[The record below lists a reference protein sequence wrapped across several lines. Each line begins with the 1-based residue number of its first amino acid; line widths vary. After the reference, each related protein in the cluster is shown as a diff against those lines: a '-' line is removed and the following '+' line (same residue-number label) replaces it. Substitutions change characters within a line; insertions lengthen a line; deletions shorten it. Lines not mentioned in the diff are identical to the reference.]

1 MALKK
6 DKEKVLDEVWTQ
18 ERVKSFLDIQTA
30 ENVDADFH
38 VLLKAYQS
46 MRLENFEEFVGFFV
60 SAGRNINAHG
70 PDGDTAL
77 NIIAQHRNSADYV
90 EILKG
95 HGATAGA

>member
-6 DKEKVLDEVWTQ
+6 DKEKVLDEVWTE

-30 ENVDADFH
+30 ENVNADFH

-60 SAGRNINAHG
+60 AEGRDINAKG
-70 PDGDTAL
+70 PDGMTVLD
-77 NIIAQHRNSADYV
+77 IVSQHRNSIDYV
-90 EILKG
+90 DVLNN
-95 HGATAGA
+95 HNASA

>member
-18 ERVKSFLDIQTA
+18 ERVKDFLNVKPA
-30 ENVDADFH
+30 EEVEADFH

-60 SAGRNINAHG
+60 ADGRDINAKG
-70 PDGDTAL
+70 PDGNTVL
-77 NIIAQHRNSADYV
+77 SIISEHRNSTDYA
-90 EILKG
+90 EILKAN
-95 HGATAGA
+95 GAQS

>member
-18 ERVKSFLDIQTA
+18 ERVKDFL
-30 ENVDADFH
+30 NVQSAADVEADFH

-60 SAGRNINAHG
+60 ADGRNINAKG
-70 PDGDTAL
+70 PEGETVL
-77 NIIAQHRNSADYV
+77 SIISQHRNSTDYA
-90 EILKG
+90 EILKNS
-95 HGATAGA
+95 GAEA